1 VETPF
6 LISRKGVPY
15 IGKSE
20 DIYMSSTPKYSW
32 IILLFLVLSGMINQ
46 VDKIIIGLVSVP
58 LMKELHLSPSQ
69 WGVVGS
75 SFFWF
80 FTFSSIILGG
90 MADTKNTKKML
101 TWISLVWLIVQFTT
115 PFVSSLSL
123 LLLTRMILGAGEG
136 PAPALSTAIM
146 GKWFPKH
153 RHGIGFGAV
162 LLGTTGGS
170 AIASPLLISLIEQ
183 YGWRSAFIA
192 MGILGLI
199 VLVLWMIFGKES
211 PQEIGLFAIHQKEQQ
226 SSSLS
231 KVSWRQFLPHLLS
244 KNFILTVLCGGCAYW
259 LLSVQAVWFPA
270 YFTKVQH
277 FNGQTLKLAV
287 SLPFLFAA
295 FCQFGFAL
303 LSDRL
308 YRKTGDIRKARIN
321 LAGLMMMLSALC
333 IYLANAASSTA
344 ISILF
349 FTLAPG
355 FAYVILSLAP
365 AILMEFFSP
374 QNIGKAQGT
383 FIALASI
390 ASIIAPLVFG
400 NLIQNAATEAIGY
413 GFAFQASSLGMLI
426 IGLLFWIGVRPVKQS
441 NSIIEAEERLSV

>member
-1 VETPF
+1 MA
-6 LISRKGVPY
+6 R
-15 IGKSE
+15 
-20 DIYMSSTPKYSW
+20 TPKYSW
-32 IILLFLVLSGMINQ
+32 VILLFLVLSGMINQ
-46 VDKIIIGLVSVP
+46 VDKIIIGLASVP
-58 LMKELHLSPSQ
+58 IMKELNISPAQ
-69 WGVVGS
+69 WGIVGS

-90 MADTKNTKKML
+90 MADSKNTKKML
-101 TWISLVWLIVQFTT
+101 TWMSLIWLTVQFAT

-123 LLLTRMILGAGEG
+123 LVLTRMILGAGEG
-136 PAPALSTAIM
+136 PAPALSTAII

-153 RHGIGFGAV
+153 RYGIGFGAV

-170 AIASPLLISLIEQ
+170 AIASPILISLIDQ

-199 VLVLWMIFGKES
+199 VLVLWQIFGKES
-211 PQEIGLFAIHQKEQQ
+211 PIDIGVPSFHQKEQQ
-226 SSSLS
+226 SSTLS
-231 KVSWRQFLPHLLS
+231 KVSWREFLPHLLS

-270 YFTKVQH
+270 YFTKIQE
-277 FNGQTLKLAV
+277 FDGQTLKLAV

-295 FCQFGFAL
+295 ICQVGIAI

-321 LAGLMMMLSALC
+321 LAGFMMMISALC
-333 IYLANAASSTA
+333 IYLANASNVTSL
-344 ISILF
+344 SILF

-383 FIALASI
+383 FIALASTT
-390 ASIIAPLVFG
+390 SIIAPLVFG
-400 NLIQNAATEAIGY
+400 YLIQYAATEAL
-413 GFAFQASSLGMLI
+413 GFDYAFQVTSLGMFI
-426 IGLLFWIGVRPVKQS
+426 IGLVFLIGVRPVKKDHS
-441 NSIIEAEERLSV
+441 LIEADQQVSIL

>member
-1 VETPF
+1 
-6 LISRKGVPY
+6 
-15 IGKSE
+15 
-20 DIYMSSTPKYSW
+20 MSKTPKYSW
-32 IILLFLVLSGMINQ
+32 IILVFLVLSGMINQ

-90 MADTKNTKKML
+90 MADSKNTKKML
-101 TWISLVWLIVQFTT
+101 TWISFVWLIVQFAT

-170 AIASPLLISLIEQ
+170 AIASPLIISLIDQ

-211 PQEIGLFAIHQKEQQ
+211 PKEIGLSAIHQKEQQ

-321 LAGLMMMLSALC
+321 LAGLMMILSALC

-400 NLIQNAATEAIGY
+400 NLIQNAATEAIGF
-413 GFAFQASSLGMLI
+413 GFAFQTSSLGMLI

-441 NSIIEAEERLSV
+441 NSLIEAEVRVSVESKQL

>member
-1 VETPF
+1 
-6 LISRKGVPY
+6 
-15 IGKSE
+15 
-20 DIYMSSTPKYSW
+20 MSKTPKYSW
-32 IILLFLVLSGMINQ
+32 IILVFLVLSGMINQ

-90 MADTKNTKKML
+90 MADSRNTKKML
-101 TWISLVWLIVQFTT
+101 TWISFVWLIVQFAT

-170 AIASPLLISLIEQ
+170 AIASPLIISLIDQ

-211 PQEIGLFAIHQKEQQ
+211 PKEIGLSAIHQKEQQ

-321 LAGLMMMLSALC
+321 LAGLMMILSALC

-400 NLIQNAATEAIGY
+400 NLIQNAATEAIGF
-413 GFAFQASSLGMLI
+413 GFAFQTSSLGMLI

-441 NSIIEAEERLSV
+441 NSLIEAEVRVSVESKQL

>member
-1 VETPF
+1 MT
-6 LISRKGVPY
+6 
-15 IGKSE
+15 
-20 DIYMSSTPKYSW
+20 STPKYSW
-32 IILLFLVLSGMINQ
+32 IILLFLVLSGMVNQ

-58 LMKELHLSPSQ
+58 VMKELELSPSQ

-75 SFFWF
+75 SFFWA
-80 FTFSSIILGG
+80 FTFSSLLFGG
-90 MADTKNTKKML
+90 MADSKNKKKML
-101 TWISLVWLIVQFTT
+101 SWMSLIWLLIQFAT
-115 PFVSSLSL
+115 PFVSSMSL
-123 LLLTRMILGAGEG
+123 LVLMRIILGAGEG

-192 MGILGLI
+192 MGVIGLI
-199 VLVLWMIFGKES
+199 VLVLWQIFGKES
-211 PQEIGLFAIHQKEQQ
+211 PQEIGYPSFHQENEQ

-231 KVSWRQFLPHLLS
+231 KVSWREFLPHLIS
-244 KNFILTVLCGGCAYW
+244 KNFILVVLCGGCSYW
-259 LLSVQAVWFPA
+259 LLAVQAVWFPA
-270 YFTKVQH
+270 YFTNIQQ
-277 FNGQTLKLAV
+277 FNGQTLQLAV

-295 FCQFGFAL
+295 FCQIGFAIF
-303 LSDRL
+303 SDWM

-321 LAGLMMMLSALC
+321 LAGFMMVLSAVC
-333 IYLANAASSTA
+333 VYLGNAADSTA
-344 ISILF
+344 MAILF
-349 FTLAPG
+349 FSLAPG

-383 FIALASI
+383 FIALASST
-390 ASIIAPLVFG
+390 SIIAPLVFG
-400 NLIQNAATEAIGY
+400 YLIQHSATAAMGY
-413 GFAFQASSLGMLI
+413 GYAFQASAVGMLI
-426 IGLLFWIGVRPVKQS
+426 IGILFWMGVRPAKRSDITIQS
-441 NSIIEAEERLSV
+441 DYVQS

>member
-1 VETPF
+1 
-6 LISRKGVPY
+6 
-15 IGKSE
+15 
-20 DIYMSSTPKYSW
+20 
-32 IILLFLVLSGMINQ
+32 
-46 VDKIIIGLVSVP
+46 
-58 LMKELHLSPSQ
+58 
-69 WGVVGS
+69 
-75 SFFWF
+75 
-80 FTFSSIILGG
+80 
-90 MADTKNTKKML
+90 
-101 TWISLVWLIVQFTT
+101 
-115 PFVSSLSL
+115 
-123 LLLTRMILGAGEG
+123 
-136 PAPALSTAIM
+136 
-146 GKWFPKH
+146 
-153 RHGIGFGAV
+153 
-162 LLGTTGGS
+162 
-170 AIASPLLISLIEQ
+170 
-183 YGWRSAFIA
+183 
-192 MGILGLI
+192 
-199 VLVLWMIFGKES
+199 
-211 PQEIGLFAIHQKEQQ
+211 
-226 SSSLS
+226 
-231 KVSWRQFLPHLLS
+231 
-244 KNFILTVLCGGCAYW
+244 
-259 LLSVQAVWFPA
+259 
-270 YFTKVQH
+270 
-277 FNGQTLKLAV
+277 V

-321 LAGLMMMLSALC
+321 LAGLMMILSALC